1 MSFFKYKYM
10 IILTIT
16 PADAL
21 WIVAGN
27 LREAINNGIP
37 QSQSNKE
44 IVDKFMAILNANAK
58 NWQPDDTL

>member
-1 MSFFKYKYM
+1 M

>member
-1 MSFFKYKYM
+1 M
-10 IILTIT
+10 IIPTIT
-16 PADAL
+16 HADAL
-21 WIVAGN
+21 RIVAGN

-58 NWQPDDTL
+58 NWQPDNTLWQMV